1 MVRLLAHEIGAENL
15 AIADPE
21 LVYAIGDRGCH
32 PDARSIK
39 NDAPKLRSSQ
49 TDGCFARKVAA
60 AKLGH
65 LAEIICN
72 PDAGA
77 IPRDK
82 KGFEYPVR
90 TEDDAVTCSYLYHGV
105 PEEIR
110 GPDIGT
116 IKGESNRT

>member
-1 MVRLLAHEIGAENL
+1 MLAHEIGAENL

-32 PDARSIK
+32 PNACTIE
-39 NDAPKLRSSQ
+39 NDTPKLRSPEINSE
-49 TDGCFARKVAA
+49 FVRKVATT
-60 AKLGH
+60 KLRH
-65 LAEIICN
+65 IADFICHPN
-72 PDAGA
+72 AGT
-77 IPRDK
+77 IVGDK
-82 KGFEYPVR
+82 ERFEEPVS
-90 TEDDAVTCSYLYHGV
+90 TEYDAVTCSYLYHGV